1 MAEHTALPLPTLPA
15 PVDRVLHDFME
26 AARHALGSDL
36 HSIVLYGSAAEG
48 RLRPTSDVNV
58 ILVLSNF
65 VQTKVDLLRDSLRV
79 AQAAIRLT
87 PMFLLETEID
97 MAATAFAQ
105 KFSDILRR
113 RCIVYGPDP
122 FIGVSV
128 PRTATIARLKQ
139 VLLNLILRLR
149 ELYVLRSLRE
159 EQLALVIA
167 DMAGPLRSCAA
178 TLLELQ
184 GQPGESPKEALVHVA
199 NTLAAPEWQ
208 ETLTRLSEARE
219 AQSLP
224 PGVAEPTV
232 FRLIDLAQRMH
243 TQVDRLV

>member
-1 MAEHTALPLPTLPA
+1 MAEHNPLPLPTFPD
-15 PVDRVLHDFME
+15 PVDRVLRDFTE
-26 AARHALGSDL
+26 TARHALGSDL
-36 HSIVLYGSAAEG
+36 RSIVLFGSAAEG

-58 ILVLSNF
+58 ILVLSSF
-65 VQTKVDLLRDSLRV
+65 VQAKVDLLRDSLRV

-87 PMFLLETEID
+87 PMFLLETEINA
-97 MAATAFAQ
+97 AATAFAQ

-122 FIGVSV
+122 FVEVSV
-128 PRTATIARLKQ
+128 PRSATIARLKQ
-139 VLLNLILRLR
+139 VLLNLLLRLR

-184 GQPGESPKEALVHVA
+184 GQPTESPKEALAHVA
-199 NTLAAPEWQ
+199 ASLSTPEWQ
-208 ETLTRLSEARE
+208 DTLTQLSEARE
-219 AQSLP
+219 KQSLP
-224 PGVAEPTV
+224 PGVAGPTV
-232 FRLIDLAQRMH
+232 FRLIDLAQRMR
-243 TQVDRLV
+243 TQVDQLG